1 MCVGVNDGYT
11 YIVVVVMLFI
21 SFISFIPGWKLT
33 EYEFSPTMD
42 EPVEIIF
49 GE

>member
-1 MCVGVNDGYT
+1 VRVGVNDGYA

-21 SFISFIPGWKLT
+21 SLVSSWTLT

-42 EPVEIIF
+42 DPVEMIF

>member
-1 MCVGVNDGYT
+1 VRVGVNDGYT
-11 YIVVVVMLFI
+11 YIVVVMVLFI
-21 SFISFIPGWKLT
+21 SLVSGRTLT

-42 EPVEIIF
+42 DPVEMIF